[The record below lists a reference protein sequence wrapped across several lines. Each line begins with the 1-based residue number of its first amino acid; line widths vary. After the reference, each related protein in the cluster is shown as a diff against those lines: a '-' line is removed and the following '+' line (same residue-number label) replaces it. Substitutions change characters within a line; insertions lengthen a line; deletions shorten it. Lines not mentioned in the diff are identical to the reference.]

1 MPSPVPMKTNSR
13 FNLPSLSHVFCVFLY
28 VAIAAMALW
37 SQSATV
43 LGQIYVTNA
52 FANTIGK
59 YGLDGSVVSDS
70 LVTGLDFP
78 FDIAVFGDNIYVAN
92 LSSGV
97 VGKYTT
103 DGTTVNASLIS
114 GFPGLT
120 ALTVADGFLYVVD
133 AVNGTVGKYNLDGT
147 VVNAGLVM
155 GLGST
160 PEGVAVSGTDLFV
173 ANPGNGTIGKYT
185 TDGGIINR
193 DFIIDVPD
201 PRRLAVAGGI
211 LYVSNFGAGT
221 IGSYDA
227 ATGATLDLALITGL
241 SGPLGIALS
250 ADGLSLYVANRDGNT
265 IGLFPAS
272 GGGGDPAF
280 IDIGLSGP
288 SGLAVVDSLQLT
300 SAVSRKTH
308 GTAGTFDVNLPLA
321 GEPGLECRNS
331 AGKHKFVFSF
341 NNTVVSGGASVTLGT
356 GGVVGS
362 PIFSGNTMT
371 VNLTGVTDVQ
381 KITVTLTDVTDTSA
395 HVLPSTDVSANMLIS
410 DTSANKIVS
419 TFDVRQTRL
428 QVGVPVTS
436 ANFREDVKPDGS
448 ITSIDVRQVQSR
460 VGNSL
465 P

>member
-1 MPSPVPMKTNSR
+1 MKTNSR
-13 FNLPSLSHVFCVFLY
+13 LNLLSLPHRFCVFLY
-28 VAIAAMALW
+28 VAIAAMAFW
-37 SQSATV
+37 SQSASV

-59 YGLDGSVVSDS
+59 YGLDGSTISDS

-92 LSSGV
+92 LSSGT

-103 DGTTVNASLIS
+103 DGATVNASLIT

-147 VVNAGLVM
+147 VINAGLVM

-160 PEGVAVSGTDLFV
+160 PEGIAISGTDLFV
-173 ANPGNGTIGKYT
+173 ANPGNATVGKYT
-185 TDGGIINR
+185 TDG
-193 DFIIDVPD
+193 DIIDRNFITEAPD
-201 PRRLAVAGGI
+201 PRRLAVHGGI
-211 LYVSNFGAGT
+211 LYVANFGAGSIST
-221 IGSYDA
+221 HDA

-250 ADGLSLYVANRDGNT
+250 GDGLSLYVANRDGNT
-265 IGLFPAS
+265 IGLFPTS
-272 GGGGDPAF
+272 GGGGDPTF

-300 SAVSRKTH
+300 GAVSRKTH

-331 AGKHKFVFSF
+331 AGKHRFVFSF
-341 NNTVVSGGASVTLGT
+341 NNTVVSGDASVTLGI
-356 GGVVGS
+356 GSVVGS
-362 PIFSGNTMT
+362 PVFSGNTMT

-395 HVLPSTDVSANMLIS
+395 HVLPPTGVSANMLIG

-419 TFDVRQTRL
+419 NFDVRQTRL
-428 QVGVPVTS
+428 QVGIPITS

-448 ITSIDVRQVQSR
+448 ITSTDVAQVRSR

>member
-1 MPSPVPMKTNSR
+1 MPSPEPMKTNSR

-70 LVTGLDFP
+70 LITGLDFP

-114 GFPGLT
+114 GFPDLT

-173 ANPGNGTIGKYT
+173 ANPGNGTIGKYM

-250 ADGLSLYVANRDGNT
+250 GDGLSLYVANRDGNT

-371 VNLTGVTDVQ
+371 VNLAGVTDVQ

>member
-1 MPSPVPMKTNSR
+1 MNSMKTNSQ
-13 FNLPSLSHVFCVFLY
+13 FNPPSLPHLLRLFLCVATT
-28 VAIAAMALW
+28 AIALC

-52 FANTIGK
+52 FANTLGK
-59 YGLDGSVVSDS
+59 YALDGALVSDS

-78 FDIAVFGDNIYVAN
+78 FDIAVFGDNIFVAN
-92 LSSGV
+92 FSSGV

-103 DGTTVNASLIS
+103 DGATVDASLIT

-120 ALTVADGFLYVVD
+120 ALTVSDGFLYVVD

-147 VVNAGLVM
+147 VVDAGLVM

-160 PEGVAVSGTDLFV
+160 PEGIAISGTDLFV

-185 TDGGIINR
+185 TDGAIINR

-201 PRRLAVAGGI
+201 PRRLAVHSGI
-211 LYVSNFGAGT
+211 LYVSNFGAGSIST
-221 IGSYDA
+221 YDA
-227 ATGATLDLALITGL
+227 ATGATLDPALVTGL

-250 ADGLSLYVANRDGNT
+250 GDGLSLYVANRDGNT
-265 IGLFPAS
+265 IGLFPSS
-272 GGGGDPAF
+272 GGGGDPTF
-280 IDIGLSGP
+280 IDTGLSGP
-288 SGLAVVDSLQLT
+288 SGLAVVDSLLLT

-308 GTAGTFDVNLPLA
+308 GAAGTFDINLPLA
-321 GEPGLECRNS
+321 GEPGLECRNG
-331 AGKHKFVFSF
+331 AGKHKFVFFF

-356 GGVVGS
+356 GTVLGS

-371 VNLTGVTDVQ
+371 VNLTGVADVQ
-381 KITVTLTDVTDTSA
+381 KITVTLTDVTDTSSR
-395 HVLPSTDVSANMLIS
+395 VLPSTDVSANMLIG
-410 DTSANKIVS
+410 DTSADKIVGS
-419 TFDVRQTRL
+419 FDVRQTRL

-448 ITSIDVRQVQSR
+448 ITSTDVRQVRSR
-460 VGNSL
+460 VGNSV

>member
-1 MPSPVPMKTNSR
+1 MKTNSR
-13 FNLPSLSHVFCVFLY
+13 SNSPWLPRLFRIFLY
-28 VAIAAMALW
+28 VAITTMALW
-37 SQSATV
+37 SQALTV

-59 YGLDGSVVSDS
+59 YSLDGAVVSDS

-78 FDIAVFGDNIYVAN
+78 FDIAVWGDDIYVAN
-92 LSSGV
+92 LSTGV

-103 DGTTVNASLIS
+103 DGAIVDASLIS

-160 PEGVAVSGTDLFV
+160 PEGIAISGTDLFL
-173 ANPGNGTIGKYT
+173 ANPGNSTIGKYT

-201 PRRLAVAGGI
+201 PRRLAVAAGV
-211 LYVSNFGAGT
+211 LYVSNYGAGS

-227 ATGATLDLALITGL
+227 ATGATLDAALITGL

-250 ADGLSLYVANRDGNT
+250 GDGLNVFVANRDGNT
-265 IGLFPAS
+265 IGLFPTS
-272 GGGGDPAF
+272 GGGGDPDF

-300 SAVSRKTH
+300 SVVSRKTH
-308 GTAGTFDVNLPLA
+308 GPAGTFDIDLPLA

-331 AGKHKFVFSF
+331 GGKHKFVFSF
-341 NNTVVSGGASVTLGT
+341 NNTVVSGAASVTLGT
-356 GGVVGS
+356 GTVLGS
-362 PIFSGNTMT
+362 PIFSGNTMI
-371 VNLTGVTDVQ
+371 VNLIGVTDVQ

-395 HVLPSTDVSANMLIS
+395 HVLSLTDVSANMLIG

-419 TFDVRQTRL
+419 NFDVRQTRL

-448 ITSIDVRQVQSR
+448 VTSTDVRQVRSR

>member
-1 MPSPVPMKTNSR
+1 MKTNNRSTPSSLA
-13 FNLPSLSHVFCVFLY
+13 NLVRLYLCVTTTVVALLSHT
-28 VAIAAMALW
+28 
-37 SQSATV
+37 ATA

-59 YGLDGSVVSDS
+59 YGVDGSIVSDS

-92 LSSGV
+92 LSSGI

-103 DGTTVNASLIS
+103 DGATVNASLVS
-114 GFPGLT
+114 GFPGLI
-120 ALTVADGFLYVVD
+120 ALTVAEGFLYVVD
-133 AVNGTVGKYNLDGT
+133 AVDGTVGKYDLEGT
-147 VVNAGLVM
+147 VVDAGLVM

-160 PEGVAVSGTDLFV
+160 PEGIAISGTDLFV

-201 PRRLAVAGGI
+201 PRRLAVHGGV
-211 LYVSNFGAGT
+211 LYVSNFGAGSIST
-221 IGSYDA
+221 YDA
-227 ATGATLDLALITGL
+227 ATGATLDAALLTGL

-250 ADGLSLYVANRDGNT
+250 GDGLNLYVANRDGNT

-300 SAVSRKTH
+300 SAVSRKKH
-308 GTAGTFDVNLPLA
+308 GTAGTFDVNLPLV
-321 GEPGLECRNS
+321 GEPGVECRNG
-331 AGKHKFVFSF
+331 AGKYKFVFSF
-341 NNTVVSGGASVTLGT
+341 NNTVVSGAASVTLGT
-356 GGVVGS
+356 GMVLGS
-362 PIFSGNTMT
+362 PGFSGNTMT

-381 KITVTLTDVTDTSA
+381 KITVTLTDVTDGSA
-395 HVLPSTDVSANMLIS
+395 HVLSSADISANMLIG
-410 DTSANKIVS
+410 DTNGNKTVS
-419 TFDVRQTRL
+419 SFDVNQTRH
-428 QVGVPVTS
+428 QVGIPVTS

-448 ITSIDVRQVQSR
+448 IASTDVSQVRSR
-460 VGNSL
+460 LGNGL

>member
-1 MPSPVPMKTNSR
+1 MKTKP
-13 FNLPSLSHVFCVFLY
+13 PSNIPLRPRLFCMFVFAVMVL
-28 VAIAAMALW
+28 ALW
-37 SQSATV
+37 SLPATV

-92 LSSGV
+92 LGTGV
-97 VGKYTT
+97 VGKYTA
-103 DGTTVNASLIS
+103 DGTTVDASLIT

-147 VVNAGLVM
+147 VIDAGLVM

-160 PEGVAVSGTDLFV
+160 PQGIAISGSDLFV
-173 ANPGNGTIGKYT
+173 ANPGNATIGKYT
-185 TDGGIINR
+185 TEGGIINR
-193 DFIIDVPD
+193 DFITGVPD
-201 PRRLAVAGGI
+201 PRRLAVGGGI
-211 LYVSNFGAGT
+211 LYVSNYGAGS

-227 ATGATLDLALITGL
+227 ATGATLDVALVTGL
-241 SGPLGIALS
+241 SGPIGIAIS
-250 ADGLSLYVANRDGNT
+250 GDETNLYVANRDGNT
-265 IGLFPAS
+265 IGLFPTS
-272 GGGGDPAF
+272 GGGGDPDF

-288 SGLAVVDSLQLT
+288 TGLAVMDSLQLT
-300 SAVSRKTH
+300 SAVSRKKH
-308 GTAGTFDVNLPLA
+308 GTAGNFDVNLPLA

-331 AGKHKFVFSF
+331 SGKHKFVFSF
-341 NNTVVSGGASVTLGT
+341 NNPVVSGDATVTFGIGSVH
-356 GGVVGS
+356 GS
-362 PIFSGNTMT
+362 PVFSGNTMI
-371 VNLTGVTDVQ
+371 VNLTGVGDVQ

-395 HVLPSTDVSANMLIS
+395 HVLTAKDVSANMLIG
-410 DTSANKIVS
+410 DTSGNKIVNS
-419 TFDVRQTRL
+419 LDVNQTRH
-428 QVGVPVTS
+428 QVGIPVTS

-448 ITSIDVRQVQSR
+448 IVTTDVRQVQSSL
-460 VGNSL
+460 GNSV